1 MQTQN
6 AQSALIFDLDGV
18 IIDNT
23 DFHVEAWVAYA
34 RKLGRALTAD
44 DVKMRLGYSCKEYM
58 RFILDREP
66 TDAEV
71 ADSVA
76 GKESLYREIYR
87 PHLRATDGLIA
98 LLDAATKAG
107 IPMGIAT
114 GAPQENIDFTLDG
127 LGIRHYFA
135 QVTDSSQVPHCKP
148 APDTYL
154 LAASRLGIAP
164 EHCVVLEDAI
174 AGIQSGKSAGMKVIA
189 ITTSYPADI
198 LRQHSAPDA
207 VIESF
212 TDLQQPDC
220 PALAALREI
229 CGAQFTV

>member
-1 MQTQN
+1 MQTHKKL
-6 AQSALIFDLDGV
+6 SAIIFDLDGV

-34 RKLGRALTAD
+34 RKLGRELTAD
-44 DVKMRLGYSCKEYM
+44 DVKMRLGFSCKEYM
-58 RFILDREP
+58 RFILNREP
-66 TDAEV
+66 TDEEV

-76 GKESLYREIYR
+76 GKESLYRDIFR
-87 PHLRATDGLIA
+87 PQMRAPDGLMA
-98 LLDAATKAG
+98 FLDAAVNAG

-135 QVTDSSQVPHCKP
+135 EVTDSSQVPNCKP

-154 LAASRLGIAP
+154 LAASRLGVEPAR
-164 EHCVVLEDAI
+164 CVVVEDAI

-189 ITTSYPADI
+189 ITSSYPAEV
-198 LRQHSAPDA
+198 LRKHSAPDA
-207 VIESF
+207 VIDSF
-212 TDLQQPDC
+212 LDLQKPDC
-220 PALAALREI
+220 AAMAVLREV
-229 CGAQFTV
+229 CGEFSV